1 MLRSGWRGHERPI
14 HHIDVSRRIE
24 VHKYIGR
31 PDGHALVLLAKAQMC
46 PAKLVGVPMDQDKFS
61 VRVIKAQQV
70 TIRAEKRPSGRER
83 WVAARL
89 GALQNRAFNLAGR
102 AG

>member
-1 MLRSGWRGHERPI
+1 MHN
-14 HHIDVSRRIE
+14 D
-24 VHKYIGR
+24 IGR
-31 PDGHALVLLAKAQMC
+31 PDGHALILLTKAQMG
-46 PAKLVGVPMDQDKFS
+46 AAQFVGVPTGQDKFG

-70 TIRAEKRPSGRER
+70 AVRAEKRPGGRER